1 MKSYHIVAIQ
11 VIQNVV
17 KLIIMKSRLF
27 LLLFLSVLTVF
38 CGSQEASQD
47 NIYVVRV
54 VDDEYSPKVLSIPVG
69 GTVLWQS
76 GGAND
81 HNVIAYDGSWQA
93 VSSDYFEYG
102 IITKGD
108 QYEYTFNQP
117 GIYEYY
123 CPFHGTNQK
132 GMVGMIVV
140 GDVTVPEVTS
150 DTTDTKNLSKEVLV
164 VGKDQNY
171 NTVQSAVDSASAGDL
186 IYITKGVYNESIT
199 VTTPY
204 LTIRGEDR
212 NGVIIDGEF
221 MRENG
226 IQIFDTNG
234 VSVENL
240 TVRNFSLNGVYW
252 NSSTGYRGSYV
263 TVHNNGDYGVYAF
276 DSTDGVFDNIYAS
289 GHPDSGIY
297 IGQCYPCNAVISNS
311 VVEGNALGYSGTNA
325 GGHLYIIN
333 NIWKDNMAGI
343 VPNTLDSE
351 LNPPGKETTI
361 VGNLV
366 FDNNNSKA
374 PANRFGAIVHG
385 MGIVVPG
392 RVGDVIEKLSLIHI

>member
-140 GDVTVPEVTS
+140 GAVTVPEVTS
-150 DTTDTKNLSKEVLV
+150 DTTDTKNLSKEVPV

-221 MRENG
+221 MREN
-226 IQIFDTNG
+226 
-234 VSVENL
+234 
-240 TVRNFSLNGVYW
+240 
-252 NSSTGYRGSYV
+252 
-263 TVHNNGDYGVYAF
+263 
-276 DSTDGVFDNIYAS
+276 
-289 GHPDSGIY
+289 
-297 IGQCYPCNAVISNS
+297 
-311 VVEGNALGYSGTNA
+311 
-325 GGHLYIIN
+325 
-333 NIWKDNMAGI
+333 
-343 VPNTLDSE
+343 
-351 LNPPGKETTI
+351 
-361 VGNLV
+361 
-366 FDNNNSKA
+366 
-374 PANRFGAIVHG
+374 
-385 MGIVVPG
+385 
-392 RVGDVIEKLSLIHI
+392 